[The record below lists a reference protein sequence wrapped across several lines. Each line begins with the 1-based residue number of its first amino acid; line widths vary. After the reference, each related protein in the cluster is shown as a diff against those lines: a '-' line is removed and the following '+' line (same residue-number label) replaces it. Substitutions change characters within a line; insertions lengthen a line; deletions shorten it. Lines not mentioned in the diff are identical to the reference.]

1 MVNSVQELINNEV
14 DPITKNVNIKN
25 VVNSLIRNGVKV
37 VKENND
43 FCEKRFVLYNQNIKN
58 NNKLNSLSREC
69 NGMVIT
75 NLGET
80 LVYPI
85 PPIVNFNHYDILENS
100 TFNVTPLYDGTII
113 NMYYYMNTWRLS
125 TRRTYDCTKLYPDG
139 VEMTYGGIV
148 FGMFLTFNIDIA
160 EFNTEYS
167 YSLCVSSKV
176 LHPYAKIDRISLIAI
191 YNKSGDIIVENI
203 KNLSYSP
210 IKKYTYT
217 EIKEF
222 VKSHATNVDNKYFGS
237 LITTDSI
244 NFLSNETTK
253 IYKLESNLFY
263 KIQQTL
269 YNPNLVIDLRNM
281 GVINRSIYTVVYNVL
296 NSTIDNLIEIMP
308 EWTKY
313 YEILILV
320 LMELSVYINKKVVEE
335 NNKTNNVL
343 IIIKEN
349 EKHNLKKI
357 SSNYFINNLLNN
369 EFVEKFREFGN
380 GFIKNIYN
388 IVEKNKKLP
397 ETIRIYINISSQL
410 AYQLYELIFII
421 YNHINQNVTD
431 NVTNTQDVSILQ

>member
-191 YNKSGDIIVENI
+191 YNKSGDIIVDNI

-222 VKSHATNVDNKYFGS
+222 VKSHTTNVDNKYFGS